1 VYVSSWLKLHY
12 PAAFLAALLRA
23 QPMGFYS
30 PQTLVADGRRHGV
43 EVRGI
48 DINLSAAA
56 PTLETASPGGSR
68 PPLVLDCLEEHEEAP
83 DSVFDPAEPY
93 RPEDHRRDAGLAVRL
108 GLSSVRTIGTELAER
123 IEAGQPYASMSDLVR
138 RIGLTTAQLEAL
150 ASAGAF
156 SCFGLGRREALWSAG
171 AVAQER
177 PDHLDGIHVPVA
189 VPALPSITPPEQTM
203 IDLWALGV
211 SPDSYP
217 TQHIRTALDALGV
230 VPAAGLYEVEHGRRV
245 LVGGIVTHRQRPS
258 TAGGTTF
265 MNLEDETGLIN
276 VIVSRAVWERHAR
289 LARGAAAL
297 LIRGRLERAEGV
309 VNVVAER
316 FDRLPLTVSR
326 MSRDFH

>member
-1 VYVSSWLKLHY
+1 V
-12 PAAFLAALLRA
+12 
-23 QPMGFYS
+23 
-30 PQTLVADGRRHGV
+30 
-43 EVRGI
+43 
-48 DINLSAAA
+48 
-56 PTLETASPGGSR
+56 
-68 PPLVLDCLEEHEEAP
+68 EHEEDPDAP
-83 DSVFDPAEPY
+83 FDPSGPY
-93 RPEDHRRDAGLAVRL
+93 RPEDHRRDAGFAVRL
-108 GLSSVRTIGTELAER
+108 GLSSVRTIGTDLADR
-123 IEAGQPYASMSDLVR
+123 IAAGQPYASMSDLVR
-138 RIGLTTAQLEAL
+138 RIELTTAQLEAL

-177 PDHLDGIHVPVA
+177 PDHLEGIHVPVT
-189 VPALPSITPPEQTM
+189 VPALPEITPPEQTM

-217 TQHIRTALDALGV
+217 TQHIRPALDALGV
-230 VPAAGLYEVEHGRRV
+230 IPAFALASVENGRRV
-245 LVGGIVTHRQRPS
+245 VVGGIVTHRQRPS

-276 VIVSRAVWERHAR
+276 VIISRAVWERYAR

-309 VNVVAER
+309 INVVAEK